1 MFRFLSK
8 FHLATRVY
16 GGFLLVGA
24 YVVFL
29 CFFAMTA
36 VGTVQKEYTKANAVM
51 NATRQLT
58 ALETDFYA
66 LDQALFFFS
75 KQRSAAEKKK
85 TDAAFRRFF
94 DKAGEVEMVLG
105 GSDLDDRYK
114 KVVSEIAARNR
125 SAQSDMNA
133 LYDKSVEADKKVEKY
148 AGQSSEKLT
157 AMIEEVSLPS
167 ASFALNNLREQL
179 DEVLS
184 LEAAVAD
191 SGEDRKRLTDGLAA
205 LKKAVNSAKQAEM
218 VNTKQ
223 LKVVSASLKA
233 LEDEI
238 NRKLKIND
246 TLRTKIKNLSSNGKK
261 TVAEFN
267 GLLDDLGAIAADFIA
282 KAENDKIRLQKLF
295 VFCAAFGGVFAVLM
309 SFLSLYGIRYPLNRL
324 VDCATEIARGNR
336 SVLIH
341 FTERGDEVGALA
353 RSLSTLLAHLKD
365 LPVLSDT
372 SLLGRPDTYGA
383 PVSYVPLGA
392 PNMNGDA
399 VKNESEVAYFGQ
411 GVGVDTES
419 QLCQMLGLLQQLS
432 SSASEMSEDSKERF
446 GQCQT
451 QLATMAEALNFV
463 RRGLEAL
470 KTRLDENDYEN
481 LKTDLKRLFEFLQVS
496 APELQTFKAAAD
508 AAAQASGQSMQ
519 NAEQAKNFVKS
530 LQDWIR
536 STLDEA
542 AQMQNAAAET
552 KILALNASIEAA
564 KAGDKAKSFG
574 AVALDIRRQTQKTE
588 DAVARLSDRL
598 KAVRQ
603 GASGFSDIVA
613 RLEQDTAD
621 STQKAAG
628 ISAAAQEQRA
638 RIEGALHALQ
648 SAGIETEK
656 LQSVRQDALS
666 DLNELPA
673 HLGDAEELI
682 PFLERQLNA
691 ISKKFEDYVAVLPTY
706 EEEKDPL

>member
-24 YVVFL
+24 YVVLL

-36 VGTVQKEYTKANAVM
+36 VETVQNEYTKANAVM
-51 NATRQLT
+51 DVTRSLT

-66 LDQALFFFS
+66 LDQELFFFA
-75 KQRSAAEKKK
+75 KQRTSAEKKK
-85 TDAAFRRFF
+85 IDAVFGRFF
-94 DKAGEVEMVLG
+94 ERAEEIGLVLG
-105 GSDLDDRYK
+105 SPDLDAKYKKAVEDIGARYK
-114 KVVSEIAARNR
+114 TALD
-125 SAQSDMNA
+125 DMTA
-133 LYDKSVEADKKVEKY
+133 LYEKKVEAGRKVEKY
-148 AGQSSEKLT
+148 AGQSAEKLA
-157 AMIEEVSLPS
+157 AMIEDVSLPS

-179 DEVLS
+179 EEVLA
-184 LEAAVAD
+184 LEAAD
-191 SGEDRKRLTDGLAA
+191 TDGTENRKRLTDGLAA
-205 LKKAVNSAKQAEM
+205 LKKAVNAAKQAEM

-223 LKVVSASLKA
+223 LKVVSASLTA
-233 LEDEI
+233 LDDEI
-238 NRKLKIND
+238 NRKLKVDDALRGKIN
-246 TLRTKIKNLSSNGKK
+246 KLSANGKK

-267 GLLDDLGAIAADFIA
+267 SVLDDLGAVAAGFIA
-282 KAENDKIRLQKLF
+282 KAENDKIKLQKLF

-353 RSLSTLLAHLKD
+353 RALSVLLAHLKD

-392 PNMNGDA
+392 PNTNGEA
-399 VKNESEVAYFGQ
+399 PKNETEVAYFGQ

-432 SSASEMSEDSKERF
+432 SSAAEMTEDSKNRF
-446 GQCQT
+446 NQCQSHLT
-451 QLATMAEALNFV
+451 AMAEALNYV
-463 RRGLEAL
+463 RRGLEDLTA
-470 KTRLDENDYEN
+470 RENGSDFEN
-481 LKTDLKRLFEFLQVS
+481 VKNDLKQLFEFLQS
-496 APELQTFKAAAD
+496 AAPAVQSFRAAAD
-508 AAAQASGQSMQ
+508 SVAQSSGVAMQ
-519 NAEQAKNFVKS
+519 NAEQAKVFVTG
-530 LQDWIR
+530 LLDWAR
-536 STLDEA
+536 ATLEVA
-542 AQMQNAAAET
+542 AQMRAVAAET

-588 DAVARLSDRL
+588 DAVAGLTERL
-598 KAVRQ
+598 KAVQQ
-603 GASGFSDIVA
+603 GARGFSDIVD
-613 RLEQDTAD
+613 RLEQGTAE
-621 STQKAAG
+621 STQTAAG
-628 ISAAAQEQRA
+628 LSAAALEQKA
-638 RIEGALHALQ
+638 QIESAVHALQ
-648 SAGIETEK
+648 SAGLETEK
-656 LQSVRQDALS
+656 LQNVRQSVLT
-666 DLNELPA
+666 DLEELPA
-673 HLGDAEELI
+673 HLGDAEDLI

-691 ISKKFEDYVAVLPTY
+691 ILQKFEDYIAVLPTY
-706 EEEKDPL
+706 EEEKDPV

>member
-24 YVVFL
+24 YVVLL

-58 ALETDFYA
+58 VLETDFYA
-66 LDQALFFFS
+66 LDQALFFFA

-85 TDAAFRRFF
+85 TDNAFDRFF
-94 DKAGEVEMVLG
+94 DRAGEIELALG
-105 GSDLDDRYK
+105 GSDLDARYA
-114 KVVSEIAARNR
+114 KVVSEIAARSR

-133 LYDKSVEADKKVEKY
+133 LYDKSAEADKKVEKY
-148 AGQSSEKLT
+148 AAQSSEKLT

-167 ASFALNNLREQL
+167 ASFTLNNLREQL

-184 LEAAVAD
+184 LEAAAAD
-191 SGEDRKRLTDGLAA
+191 SGDDRKRLTDGLAS

-223 LKVVSASLKA
+223 LKVVSASIKA

-246 TLRTKIKNLSSNGKK
+246 ALQTKIKALSSNGKK

-267 GLLDDLGAIAADFIA
+267 ELLDDLGAVAADFIA

-324 VDCATEIARGNR
+324 VDCANEIARGNR

-353 RSLSTLLAHLKD
+353 RSLSALLAHLKD

-392 PNMNGDA
+392 PNMNGEA
-399 VKNESEVAYFGQ
+399 VKNETEVAYFGQ

-432 SSASEMSEDSKERF
+432 LSASEMSSASKERF

-451 QLATMAEALNFV
+451 QLATMAEALNYV
-463 RRGLEAL
+463 RSGLEKL
-470 KTRLDENDYEN
+470 KARLDGNDFEH
-481 LKTDLKRLFEFLQVS
+481 LKSDLKQLFEFLQTS
-496 APELQTFKAAAD
+496 APNLQACMAQAD
-508 AAAQASGQSMQ
+508 AAAQSSGQSMQ
-519 NAEQAKNFVKS
+519 NAEQAKNFVNG
-530 LQDWIR
+530 LLDWTR
-536 STLDEA
+536 LTLDEA
-542 AQMQNAAAET
+542 AQMRSTAAET

-574 AVALDIRRQTQKTE
+574 AVALDIRGQTQKME
-588 DAVARLSDRL
+588 EAVARLSDRL

-603 GASGFSDIVA
+603 GAGGFSDIVA
-613 RLEQDTAD
+613 RLERDTAD
-621 STQKAAG
+621 STQKSADISTAAR
-628 ISAAAQEQRA
+628 EQIA
-638 RIEGALHALQ
+638 RIESALHALQ

-656 LQSVRQDALS
+656 LQSVRQDVLS
-666 DLNELPA
+666 DLGELPA

-706 EEEKDPL
+706 EEEKDPV